1 MKLITNVRIVTP
13 EEILDGCQVVIRE
26 DQILRIQPEGSPV
39 EGEIDEQINGY
50 GGWLIPGFVDIHSD
64 YVEQMIAPRVTSVI
78 DFELALYEYEKELMA
93 HGITTMFHSIS
104 LLKNTGKK
112 AMRRPENV
120 RRLME
125 LIDRSHNQLHLI
137 HHRFHL
143 RFELDNID
151 AYEDVLDFIDKGYVH
166 LLSFMDHTPGQG
178 QYRNLEI
185 YKLSYIA
192 DEGLSEAQVEEELR
206 RRMHHETLTLDKIQA
221 AADKAFEKGIAIA
234 SHDDDTI
241 EKLDVVQD
249 FHATISE
256 FPITMEVCA
265 EAHRRNMATVVGAP
279 NILLGGSH
287 AGNLT
292 ASEAIEAG
300 IADILCS
307 DYYPASILHAIFMME
322 HQGQTLPKMVR
333 MATLNPAKAV
343 GIEDRVGSIEV
354 GKKAD
359 LLIVQELPNH
369 FPAITH
375 VLVDGV
381 VVSETHYRI

>member
-1 MKLITNVRIVTP
+1 M
-13 EEILDGCQVVIRE
+13 
-26 DQILRIQPEGSPV
+26 
-39 EGEIDEQINGY
+39 
-50 GGWLIPGFVDIHSD
+50 
-64 YVEQMIAPRVTSVI
+64 
-78 DFELALYEYEKELMA
+78 
-93 HGITTMFHSIS
+93 
-104 LLKNTGKK
+104 
-112 AMRRPENV
+112 
-120 RRLME
+120 
-125 LIDRSHNQLHLI
+125 
-137 HHRFHL
+137 
-143 RFELDNID
+143 
-151 AYEDVLDFIDKGYVH
+151 H

-178 QYRNLEI
+178 QYRDLEI
-185 YKLSYIA
+185 YKLSYIS
-192 DEGLSEAQVEEELR
+192 DEGLSEAQVEEELH
-206 RRMHHETLTLDKIQA
+206 RRMNHETLTLDKIQA

-265 EAHRRNMATVVGAP
+265 EAHRRGMLTVVGAP

-292 ASEAIEAG
+292 ASEAIKEG

-322 HQGQTLPKMVR
+322 HQGQQLPEMVR

-343 GIEDRVGSIEV
+343 GIDDQVGSIEA

-381 VVSETHYRI
+381 IVSETHYRV